1 VHVGDG
7 RNDVPV
13 FRAVQYSIALNSR
26 VALVNKAASH
36 TMITDDLLDVYRH
49 LRTAI

>member
-1 VHVGDG
+1 
-7 RNDVPV
+7 
-13 FRAVQYSIALNSR
+13 
-26 VALVNKAASH
+26 VNKAASH